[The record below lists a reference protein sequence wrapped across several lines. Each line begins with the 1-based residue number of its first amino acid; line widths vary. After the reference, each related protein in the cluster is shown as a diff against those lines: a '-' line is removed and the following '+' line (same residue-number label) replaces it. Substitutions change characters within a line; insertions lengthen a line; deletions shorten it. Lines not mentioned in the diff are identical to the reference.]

1 MTRFKLLLDNFSVEF
16 ISELLQLQVS
26 EVIYVTVIVMLVRF
40 RTVLGLRLRSD
51 RVLTSEN
58 GTNGESLFGESQ
70 DMSDSYRS
78 SR

>member
-1 MTRFKLLLDNFSVEF
+1 MTRFKLLLDKFSVEF

-26 EVIYVTVIVMLVRF
+26 EVIYVTVIVMSVRF

-51 RVLTSEN
+51 RVLASEN
-58 GTNGESLFGESQ
+58 GTNGESLFGEGQ